1 MNDSGHGV
9 ITAIYDT
16 VDANP
21 LPAANPA
28 RLAHRRVEAAPDA
41 SDDTEAA
48 WAPML
53 HSLCTVLSS
62 SGARLDLERPAL
74 RARAQEA
81 SVDASDGGLGAS
93 GHFIDES
100 DGDSQTLAMVGHL
113 PCRAD
118 IGHVLRLTLPLE
130 DGARL
135 RLLVAR
141 RKGGAPF
148 EAREQA
154 FAEQIVRHIERAR
167 QLGSSS
173 RDPGPLRLRELEA
186 RGVPALLVDVQ
197 ARLVALNPSAQT
209 FVADAGFRWCSGK
222 AIAFE
227 QEAGSE
233 AFGAIVRESLRVD
246 GRRLFLSRGGGSG
259 IEHTAFVVSPLPASP
274 PLRDAAVPQPPARGL
289 ALVTIVRRDRP
300 LVLAADWLH
309 ELFGLTPMESRI
321 AASIAS
327 GCSPELTAKHC
338 GLAIGTV
345 RWHLK
350 RVFAKTSCAG
360 QTELVALLQALA
372 HTL

>member
-21 LPAANPA
+21 LPVSSPA
-28 RLAHRRVEAAPDA
+28 RLAHRRVEAAPHA
-41 SDDTEAA
+41 TDDTEAA
-48 WAPML
+48 WAPVL

-74 RARAQEA
+74 CARAQEA
-81 SVDASDGGLGAS
+81 SVDASDGGLGHS

-100 DGDSQTLAMVGHL
+100 DGESRTLAAVGDL
-113 PCRAD
+113 PCRADLEAD
-118 IGHVLRLTLPLE
+118 IGHVLRLTLPLV

-141 RKGGAPF
+141 QKGGAPF

-154 FAEQIVRHIERAR
+154 FAEQVVRHIERAR
-167 QLGSSS
+167 QFGSSS
-173 RDPGPLRLRELEA
+173 HDPGALRLRELEA

-209 FVADAGFRWCSGK
+209 FVADAGFRWFPGK

-233 AFGAIVRESLRVD
+233 AFGAIVRESLRMG
-246 GRRLFLSRGGGSG
+246 GRRLFLRPGGGGG
-259 IEHTAFVVSPLPASP
+259 IEQIALVVAPLPASP
-274 PLRDAAVPQPPARGL
+274 LG
-289 ALVTIVRRDRP
+289 
-300 LVLAADWLH
+300 
-309 ELFGLTPMESRI
+309 
-321 AASIAS
+321 
-327 GCSPELTAKHC
+327 
-338 GLAIGTV
+338 
-345 RWHLK
+345 
-350 RVFAKTSCAG
+350 
-360 QTELVALLQALA
+360 
-372 HTL
+372 